1 MLHSPC
7 QKFRSGEVAGVPM
20 KVDLRAV
27 GRHAAGMAW
36 VAVKAFAGT
45 LGLLTLAGCV
55 LAGVSYYFLRDN
67 PVYAAIGAAVAV
79 VEGCV
84 TGVVFGGKRAMA
96 TGLAHGLGRLRLG
109 RSLIQM
115 VFDRLLM
122 ISETE
127 AQGAIGERGG
137 RIARTAERVP
147 LAQADEMLRTAV
159 LGVTGETGQGG
170 WLRRTIQAKLLGLVQ
185 KYTLARFREEGAAHG
200 GVDLLKVRTKLEDT
214 IDDAV
219 VGKVRGGLRV
229 WTILVI
235 VGLPLVVAVQT
246 WVAIMLLHA
255 K

>member
-1 MLHSPC
+1 
-7 QKFRSGEVAGVPM
+7 M
-20 KVDLRAV
+20 KVDFRAA

-67 PVYAAIGAAVAV
+67 PVYAAVGAAVAV
-79 VEGCV
+79 VEGIV
-84 TGVVFGGKRAMA
+84 TGVVFGGKRAMVM
-96 TGLAHGLGRLRLG
+96 GIAHGLGRLRLG
-109 RSLIQM
+109 RSLIQL
-115 VFDRLLM
+115 VFDRILKINEM
-122 ISETE
+122 G

-147 LAQADEMLRTAV
+147 LARADEMLRTAV
-159 LGVTGETGQGG
+159 HGATGETGQGG
-170 WLRRTIQAKLLGLVQ
+170 WLRRTIQGKLLVLVQ

-200 GVDLLKVRTKLEDT
+200 GVDLLKVRTELEDT
-214 IDDAV
+214 IDDVV
-219 VGKVRGGLRV
+219 VGKVRGGLKV

-235 VGLPLVVAVQT
+235 IGLPLAVALQT
-246 WVAIMLLHA
+246 WIALMLLHA